1 MIGAVIGIA
10 KAVDDARTLFDMAK
24 IAIDGWAVIDER
36 KRLRREEQ
44 RNQQLAEMEQRISE
58 LEQRARRRRRE

>member
-10 KAVDDARTLFDMAK
+10 KAIDDARTLFDIAK

-36 KRLRREEQ
+36 KRLRREER
-44 RNQQLAEMEQRISE
+44 RNQQFAEMEQRIAE
-58 LEQRARRRRRE
+58 LEQCTRRRRRK